1 MPSNFDFHT
10 DDDAS
15 DIMQILQLETQLALA
30 ARHVDDGRRPEFFD
44 DETPEDADA
53 ARLRERRVRERARDG
68 FVERRVREGA
78 AVAEVAHAAAR
89 PVRARLRR
97 RRRTGRVHPPYTCAC

>member
-53 ARLRERRVRERARDG
+53 ARLREGRVCERTRHVDQRRMRES
-68 FVERRVREGA
+68 A